1 MVDSEYSMD
10 NYKSLKINIGA
21 IIKKYEMKR
30 LVPDWLKTKEMCKK
44 AAKKLSFITRYAPD
58 WYKAQ
63 EACDKPI
70 IVEHSGTLI
79 FVSGCY
85 KNQTICNK
93 AVYDY
98 AHALIFP
105 LLLED

>member
-1 MVDSEYSMD
+1 
-10 NYKSLKINIGA
+10 
-21 IIKKYEMKR
+21 
-30 LVPDWLKTKEMCKK
+30 MCKK